1 MNTKERTHGQDLQ
14 RLKLLRYMDDEFLTV
29 CFADNLEDVELILKI
44 ILGREDIP
52 DRYIIFITERDIMN
66 ENRPIYPV
74 ERYIAIGGDKV
85 LFGDDSYILHVNGKY
100 RGDAA

>member
-44 ILGREDIP
+44 ILGREDI
-52 DRYIIFITERDIMN
+52 IFITEKDIMK
-66 ENRPIYPV
+66 ENQPIYPV